1 MENKKCVGCGSVLQT
16 EDAMG
21 RGYAKSIE
29 NDYCQSCF
37 RLKHYRDFKR
47 VKADVN
53 DGTTLEFIERFDGH
67 ILWVLD
73 IMHLNQSMHTGLLRA
88 LRNKSVVLVV
98 NKRDLLPKSVSNNKL
113 TNAIM
118 RALKNE
124 DVSLMDVVYV
134 SALKKNT
141 LEALTP
147 YLEDAPCAFV
157 GCVNAGKS
165 SLLNALMGKNDLSVS
180 PVASTTADVL
190 HIETEH
196 YDVYDTPGLSNE
208 SELLS
213 KFTDENLVMLA
224 PQKTLKPAVYQLY
237 EKQTILLGNLG
248 AITVTPKSHVHVV
261 SYLPF
266 ELKRI
271 KPERLEANFE
281 LDHDFMI
288 QNPSYRKK
296 KWPVTDKHIDIEI
309 FDVGFISI
317 QGELKELET
326 RFDKEAEVVIRKAII

>member
-16 EDAMG
+16 EDTMG

-147 YLEDAPCAFV
+147 YLGGCSVCVCRMCQCREVFFTQCINGKKRFIGIAGCIHNC
-157 GCVNAGKS
+157 GCV
-165 SLLNALMGKNDLSVS
+165 
-180 PVASTTADVL
+180 T
-190 HIETEH
+190 
-196 YDVYDTPGLSNE
+196 Y
-208 SELLS
+208 
-213 KFTDENLVMLA
+213 
-224 PQKTLKPAVYQLY
+224 
-237 EKQTILLGNLG
+237 
-248 AITVTPKSHVHVV
+248 
-261 SYLPF
+261 
-266 ELKRI
+266 
-271 KPERLEANFE
+271 
-281 LDHDFMI
+281 
-288 QNPSYRKK
+288 
-296 KWPVTDKHIDIEI
+296 
-309 FDVGFISI
+309 
-317 QGELKELET
+317 
-326 RFDKEAEVVIRKAII
+326 